1 MVKKARRTDITPL
14 ATPAPRRRSSSRLT
28 AKTGTHS
35 PQQTLVQVPTPPPG
49 SSAWL
54 TTPGTYT
61 TNPRRRKK
69 AGRRNE
75 VAVLPPQLPQLPQ
88 LGTAATAVPGLVPM
102 LPGMVPA
109 VPAPVKRP
117 GEDTRVAAAA
127 VRRWAWRNRW
137 QLTPLAASTA
147 TVAGAAATPALTLLG
162 LAAVAGTGY
171 VLSERG
177 PDEIA
182 GRMWLSR
189 VERRLVGRWAA
200 GAGIWTA
207 GVWTANAAGLHWT
220 GGALAV
226 ATATL
231 GLLTGEQ
238 VFGWLKSRRIRPS
251 DAVDI
256 QQLSEQ
262 AAQLRAAW
270 PYAVLSGPEKLAG
283 SMIVDLT
290 EPDPGTIVATVQL
303 RPDVHAADVA
313 TLETRHWLERA
324 LHMGV
329 GTARTEKVRDDAGH
343 LRLILTPS
351 RQLEKVTKIWPGP
364 VLHDNGRVP
373 VAVTADG
380 REVCLRVYNDSG
392 VYHHLLLG
400 SSGAGKSNT
409 LNVMLL
415 PTVLQRLSV
424 MVYLDGKKGTSSP
437 RLARA
442 MDTAIR
448 DPKQFGPAIEMVY
461 QIMYARQ
468 IRYGELGIDDF
479 NAATSTDPIIELV
492 IDECTSVKRY
502 LNDQQEDMLAE
513 MSETGRALGIALK
526 YSSQRGNADDL
537 PGGMRVRNNMMG
549 SVGNV
554 IALRPGG
561 THAQTTT
568 LTATSEEID
577 LLALPGGDDAG
588 GWCAVLTAGQVA
600 GFPAR
605 IMFDPKKDSRVD
617 SLLDGFKPRTL
628 EGADRS
634 AAGEFYANRPTGT
647 QWYADQLAARARQE
661 SGAPQAHPAP
671 VPAPV
676 LAAPVVPAADP
687 QTTNEGNDVFPGA
700 ELDQVTERLT
710 AALDG
715 FGGGSGRVVEI
726 GQRQRVRGGRN
737 LQSVLDGLRAAG
749 PDGTTAAD
757 LAATVGLALST
768 VNAHVSRLVS
778 DGKAAREGVTI
789 RARLEEDEPES

>member
-1 MVKKARRTDITPL
+1 
-14 ATPAPRRRSSSRLT
+14 
-28 AKTGTHS
+28 
-35 PQQTLVQVPTPPPG
+35 
-49 SSAWL
+49 
-54 TTPGTYT
+54 
-61 TNPRRRKK
+61 
-69 AGRRNE
+69 
-75 VAVLPPQLPQLPQ
+75 
-88 LGTAATAVPGLVPM
+88 
-102 LPGMVPA
+102 
-109 VPAPVKRP
+109 
-117 GEDTRVAAAA
+117 
-127 VRRWAWRNRW
+127 
-137 QLTPLAASTA
+137 
-147 TVAGAAATPALTLLG
+147 
-162 LAAVAGTGY
+162 
-171 VLSERG
+171 
-177 PDEIA
+177 
-182 GRMWLSR
+182 
-189 VERRLVGRWAA
+189 
-200 GAGIWTA
+200 
-207 GVWTANAAGLHWT
+207 
-220 GGALAV
+220 
-226 ATATL
+226 
-231 GLLTGEQ
+231 
-238 VFGWLKSRRIRPS
+238 
-251 DAVDI
+251 
-256 QQLSEQ
+256 
-262 AAQLRAAW
+262 
-270 PYAVLSGPEKLAG
+270 
-283 SMIVDLT
+283 
-290 EPDPGTIVATVQL
+290 
-303 RPDVHAADVA
+303 
-313 TLETRHWLERA
+313 
-324 LHMGV
+324 
-329 GTARTEKVRDDAGH
+329 
-343 LRLILTPS
+343 
-351 RQLEKVTKIWPGP
+351 
-364 VLHDNGRVP
+364 
-373 VAVTADG
+373 
-380 REVCLRVYNDSG
+380 
-392 VYHHLLLG
+392 
-400 SSGAGKSNT
+400 
-409 LNVMLL
+409 MLL

-561 THAQTTT
+561 SHAQTTT

-605 IMFDPKKDSRVD
+605 VMFDPKKNSRVD

-671 VPAPV
+671 VPVPV
-676 LAAPVVPAADP
+676 LTAPVVPAADP

-700 ELDQVTERLT
+700 ELDQVTERLNAT
-710 AALDG
+710 LDG

-726 GQRQRVRGGRN
+726 GQRQRVKGGRN
-737 LQSVLDGLRAAG
+737 QQSVLEGLRTAG

-757 LAATVGLALST
+757 LAAAVGLALST
-768 VNAHVSRLVS
+768 VNAHVSRLVTE
-778 DGKAAREGVTI
+778 GKAAREGVLI
-789 RARLEEDEPES
+789 RARLEEADEE